1 MSKLRAKQAVV
12 TGNRQPTKFR
22 FEQFGKLRL
31 KVMKIFRGNHN
42 RSCAISP
49 EFDTCCGR
57 IYFTSCHSD
66 TAKETC
72 ASPEHHHHGECDYR
86 TQSYSFSNFMFCET
100 RCLSEMNKFLLEW
113 AVFKIKALR
122 HLMIFIERH
131 LKSLLWVNEMSC
143 SRFFVNSIYLIQ
155 LHNQKRND

>member
-1 MSKLRAKQAVV
+1 MSKLRAKQAAV
-12 TGNRQPTKFR
+12 TGNRHPTKFR

-86 TQSYSFSNFMFCET
+86 TQSYSLSNF
-100 RCLSEMNKFLLEW
+100 LSFVGQDAIPELRNSSLNELFSR
-113 AVFKIKALR
+113 IKALR

-131 LKSLLWVNEMSC
+131 LKSLMWVNEMSC
-143 SRFFVNSIYLIQ
+143 SRFFVNTIANSKK
-155 LHNQKRND
+155 N